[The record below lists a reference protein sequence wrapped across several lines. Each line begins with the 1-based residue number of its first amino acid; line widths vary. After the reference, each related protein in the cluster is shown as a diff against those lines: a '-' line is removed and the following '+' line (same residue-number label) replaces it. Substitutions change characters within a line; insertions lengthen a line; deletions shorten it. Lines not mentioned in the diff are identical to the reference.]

1 MLPFFV
7 YISYTLKA
15 YYMKRYNVHLKDSQ
29 LEKLEAIAKERE
41 EPVSRLIRDA
51 VDAYIKKHR

>member
-1 MLPFFV
+1 
-7 YISYTLKA
+7 
-15 YYMKRYNVHLKDSQ
+15 MKRYNVHLKDSQ